1 MHRSAVELN
10 KIILSTVEL
19 LRRRVEIKCGYL
31 FGSYAQGKANKNS
44 DIDLAFFSPA
54 VDKMSL
60 ERKIDV
66 LSRTEE
72 ELGYEVEIHL
82 YSDKCLR
89 DARQTNFYG
98 YILKTG
104 RKIA

>member
-1 MHRSAVELN
+1 MLRSTFEIN
-10 KIILSTVEL
+10 KIILSAVEL
-19 LRRRVEIKCGYL
+19 LKRRIEIKCGYL

-60 ERKIDV
+60 EKKMDM
-66 LSRTEE
+66 LSKTEE

-82 YSDKCLR
+82 YSDKCLK

-98 YILKTG
+98 HILKTG